1 MASSRKRG
9 RLSSGIAPQSRE
21 YYKCVVE
28 NCDQSLRGDRI
39 TEHFQKNAKLAVLDE
54 AKKLVIPGDL
64 TNALQ
69 YCNRMLIYDI
79 MLKNHTKYLLYNSYT
94 STNLPNWKSHGFKA
108 RNEKPLPAAFRNFL
122 TQHNNQEIEAN
133 LGIFRCEYCTKTF
146 KIFLIIFLCTYSIS
160 KCFLQY
166 RHF

>member
-1 MASSRKRG
+1 M
-9 RLSSGIAPQSRE
+9 
-21 YYKCVVE
+21 
-28 NCDQSLRGDRI
+28 RGDRI

-94 STNLPNWKSHGFKA
+94 STNLPNWKSHGFKV

-122 TQHNNQEIEAN
+122 TQPTNQEIEAN
-133 LGIFRCEYCTKTF
+133 PAIDQVEDIAGFG
-146 KIFLIIFLCTYSIS
+146 
-160 KCFLQY
+160 
-166 RHF
+166 